1 MTIPSVCLSVRPSV
15 RLSHGWISQKR
26 LKLGS
31 CNFHHTV
38 APSLLLFGGKYHR
51 ETIMGS
57 PRAGTSKGA
66 GVGQSSDFSNFVQ
79 QYLEIATP
87 QSPIWFPIKPHIYPQ
102 KRHFPATM
110 STHLIDQSLNR
121 PHSPSRKA
129 SIFSHSFFHHSTT
142 GQTDL
147 HMGYSTSLYQ

>member
-1 MTIPSVCLSVRPSV
+1 MPWQFLPSVYLSV

-26 LKLGS
+26 LKVGS

-38 APSLLLFGGKYHR
+38 APSLLFVGGKFHR

-66 GVGQSSDFSNFVQ
+66 GVGQSSDFLNFWQ

-87 QSPIWFPIKPHIYPQ
+87 QSHIWFPIKPHIYPQ

-110 STHLIDQSLNR
+110 STHLIDQSVNR
-121 PHSPSRKA
+121 PHSPSRKS
-129 SIFSHSFFHHSTT
+129 SIFSLSFFHHSCS

-147 HMGYSTSLYQ
+147 HIGYSTSLYQ